1 MKRITLEAG
10 EADAG
15 RTLQAFL
22 HQRCGVSNAVARGLV
37 DAGAVRATAPPPVK
51 PGDYARRLK
60 PGEQFE
66 VAWDPGSRY
75 HERPAERPGKGY
87 QVLHRD
93 DAVIVIDKGPEVLSV
108 PTALRSE
115 DSLLDRLLE
124 AERGRGQR
132 HAEVFPV
139 HRLDRDTSGLLLF
152 ARTGPA
158 LGALKEQFIDRSLER
173 RYLAVVEGRLEQDR
187 GRFESRVIEDKRT
200 LKARSTRTPGRG
212 KDAITDYEVSERL
225 PAATVVVVR
234 LHTGRK
240 NQIRVH
246 FAEAKHPLV
255 GDRRYGKTSP
265 HIGRTALH
273 AMRLA
278 FIHPTTNRTV
288 SFESPLPADIRDL
301 IRRLRGVRS

>member
-1 MKRITLEAG
+1 M
-10 EADAG
+10 
-15 RTLQAFL
+15 
-22 HQRCGVSNAVARGLV
+22 ARGLI
-37 DAGAVRATAPPPVK
+37 DQGAVRSPATPQVR

-60 PGEQFE
+60 AGERFE

-87 QVLHRD
+87 KVLHRD

-108 PTALRSE
+108 PTALRAE
-115 DSLLDRLLE
+115 DSLLERLLE
-124 AERGRGQR
+124 SERGRGLR

-158 LGALKEQFIDRSLER
+158 LGALKEQFADRSLER
-173 RYLAVVEGRLEQDR
+173 RYLAVVEGRLDQDR
-187 GRFESRVIEDKRT
+187 GRFESRVVEDART
-200 LKARSTRTPGRG
+200 LKVRSTRTPGKGRE
-212 KDAITDYEVSERL
+212 AVTAWEVGERL
-225 PAATVVVVR
+225 PAHTVVNVR
-234 LHTGRK
+234 LETGRK

-246 FAEAKHPLV
+246 FAEAEHPIV
-255 GDRRYGKTSP
+255 GDRRYGRKSP
-265 HIGRTALH
+265 HIARTALH

-278 FIHPTTNRTV
+278 FVHPTTGRTV

-301 IRRLRGVRS
+301 IRSLRKP